1 MKKLLVIIGGTI
13 SALIL
18 TGLAMSLLSC
28 DKEVDNEEVDYI
40 DDDCIEVE

>member
-1 MKKLLVIIGGTI
+1 MKKLFMLLGGAI

-18 TGLAMSLLSC
+18 TGIALSMLSC

>member
-1 MKKLLVIIGGTI
+1 MKKVFMLIGGAI

-18 TGLAMSLLSC
+18 AGIALSMLSC